1 MARSTHDPKAVQL
14 ADVLPER
21 PRPVADLNRTQRR
34 VQVIDVPA
42 DADDELAAM
51 ASVVATLEALE
62 PEARRRVACWAWDRY
77 GLADL

>member
-1 MARSTHDPKAVQL
+1 MPKAPNP
-14 ADVLPER
+14 DTLPHR
-21 PRPVADLNRTQRR
+21 RRPVADLHRTERR

-62 PEARRRVACWAWDRY
+62 PEARRRVARWASSRYDR
-77 GLADL
+77 